1 MGSREPPE
9 SGNRDGCLKHQ
20 VHVRFHPVSSGS
32 HVGATKST
40 GEGPRNISSNVLDM
54 KTPTTCEQRCCLPR
68 PGGRAWGQR
77 PAAMSLVKLALGQVA

>member
-20 VHVRFHPVSSGS
+20 VHVRFHPVSSRS

-40 GEGPRNISSNVLDM
+40 GEGP
-54 KTPTTCEQRCCLPR
+54 Q
-68 PGGRAWGQR
+68 
-77 PAAMSLVKLALGQVA
+77 